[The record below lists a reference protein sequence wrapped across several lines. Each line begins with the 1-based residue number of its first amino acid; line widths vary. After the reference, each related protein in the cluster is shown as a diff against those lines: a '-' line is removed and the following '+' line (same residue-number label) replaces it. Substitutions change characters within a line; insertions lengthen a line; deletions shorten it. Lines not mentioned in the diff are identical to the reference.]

1 MNKLTILLTALM
13 FGCATQIHGIPYY
26 DRVSSVQVGDT
37 YDQLISKM
45 GLYPNRV
52 NCLETRLGERCT
64 LIYTVYDSY
73 VRFSLDSNE
82 VVYSIYR

>member
-13 FGCATQIHGIPYY
+13 FGCASSGIPFY
-26 DRVSSVQVGDT
+26 DRVSSVNVGDT

-45 GLYPNRV
+45 GIYPNRV
-52 NCLETRLGERCT
+52 NCLNTRLGERCT
-64 LIYTVYDSY
+64 LIYTAYDSY
-73 VRFSLDSNE
+73 VRFALDSNE